1 MKYIKNFIIITL
13 LFFVTTSA
21 SYSQGSI
28 LFVEDSGDT
37 FGNSRYLA
45 TALDSLELDYF
56 YYDTETSGLPTLE
69 MLTTFDLVI
78 WHTSTWGVGLY
89 FWESVNTENHLIKQ
103 YLDNPKAKLWLI
115 GNDFMFQE
123 YGGAPDTFSEG
134 SFPYDYLGITTYKAQ
149 SFGDDGGVGVPYLAP
164 SSPNAVED
172 LTRIN
177 WVFPTLNW
185 ADSYEIRETATP
197 IYEFGGDNY
206 SLKGATTG
214 YFFPRENG
222 STLLT
227 FGFDLSLCSN
237 KDTMVNTVQ
246 KVTDW
251 FYSVSSTQNITDQK
265 QNYKVYPSIFTDDIN
280 VVLPQNTSVTPTVTI
295 YNTQGLVVAQSI
307 QSQKQSDIM
316 IITLPDSLPKGI
328 YYCEFNNENTK
339 ETHKLIKI

>member
-1 MKYIKNFIIITL
+1 MKIIKNFCIIAL
-13 LFFVTTSA
+13 LSCVSIFPSF
-21 SYSQGSI
+21 SQGSV
-28 LFVEDSGDT
+28 LFIEDSGDT

-69 MLTTFDLVI
+69 MLTSFDLVI
-78 WHTSTWGVGLY
+78 WHTSTWGVDLF
-89 FWESVNTENHLIKQ
+89 FWESVNTDDHLIKQ

-134 SFPYDYLGITTYKAQ
+134 SFPYDYLGITAYKAQ
-149 SFGDDGGVGVPYLAP
+149 SFGDDGSTGVPYLTP
-164 SSPNAVED
+164 SSPNAIEN

-222 STLLT
+222 STVLT

-237 KDTMVNTVQ
+237 KDTIVNTVD
-246 KVTDW
+246 KVLKW
-251 FYSVSSTQNITDQK
+251 FNRVSSTDHNVLEK
-265 QNYKVYPSIFTDDIN
+265 QNYKIYPSIVVDEFNI
-280 VVLPQNTSVTPTVTI
+280 VLPQNTKKSPSITI
-295 YNTQGLVVAQSI
+295 FNAQGQVVLQNLA
-307 QSQKQSDIM
+307 SQKYSDLIK
-316 IITLPDSLPKGI
+316 IQLTESLPKGV
-328 YYCEFNNENTK
+328 YYCELTNENTK